1 MLRKMILLLL
11 CVAPMFG
18 GAPAYAR
25 SQSVSSA
32 LTQQEQDDLLFTRE
46 EEKLARDTYLTSF
59 ETWGLAIFSNIAS
72 SEQSHMDAI
81 LKLLDTYSLPD
92 PAAGKTI
99 GEFTNPT
106 LQNLYNAL
114 EGLSSASAL
123 GALKVGGLIEETDIR
138 DITAAVARS
147 QHADITKV
155 YETLMCGS
163 RNHLR
168 AFAQSVEIETGEPY
182 VAQVLSQDEVNQI
195 LAGET
200 ESCGP
205 SKRKFATPSGRQ

>member
-1 MLRKMILLLL
+1 MLKTILILLFGAGLTLL
-11 CVAPMFG
+11 CPPTRG
-18 GAPAYAR
+18 IAYA
-25 SQSVSSA
+25 VTA
-32 LTQQEQDDLLFTRE
+32 LTTQEEEDLRFVRE
-46 EEKLARDTYLTSF
+46 EEKVARDTYLTSYD
-59 ETWGLAIFSNIAS
+59 TWGLAIFSNIAS

-81 LKLLDTYSLPD
+81 LKLLKKYSIPD
-92 PAAGKTI
+92 PAASTAI

-106 LQNLYNAL
+106 LQSLYDTL

-147 QHADITKV
+147 EHADITKT

-168 AFAQSVEIETGEPY
+168 GFAAAIQAQTGSAY
-182 VAQVLSQDEVNQI
+182 VAQLLSQQEVDQI
-195 LAGET
+195 LASPNEK
-200 ESCGP
+200 CGRKSNQAA
-205 SKRKFATPSGRQ
+205 SKVGR